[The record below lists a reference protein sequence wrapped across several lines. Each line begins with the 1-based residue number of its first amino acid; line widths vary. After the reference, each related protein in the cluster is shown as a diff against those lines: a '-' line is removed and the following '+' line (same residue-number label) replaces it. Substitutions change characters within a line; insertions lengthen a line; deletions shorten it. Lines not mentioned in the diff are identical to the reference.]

1 MKDLKWLSNF
11 IVRFGWCIV
20 CNDRISNY
28 LSLDMYSNVKYGLG
42 NNTVTVLTPK
52 QLKNSNLKWEGSSS
66 VNLGLDLGFLDN
78 RLNVTADFFIK
89 NTKDLLLA
97 QSLAQATGFT
107 SQWQNIGKI
116 QNRGI
121 ELSISSTNIQTKDF
135 TWSTNFN
142 ISFIRNELKALA
154 DGASHM

>member
-1 MKDLKWLSNF
+1 MKDLKWISNF
-11 IVRFGWCIV
+11 KVRFGWGIV
-20 CNDRISNY
+20 GNDRISNY
-28 LSLDMYSNVKYGLG
+28 LSLDMYSNIKYGIG

-66 VNLGLDLGFLDN
+66 VNLGVDLGFLDN

-107 SQWQNIGKI
+107 SQWQNIASI
-116 QNRGI
+116 QQIVFDKLINVHGI
-121 ELSISSTNIQTKDF
+121 SLYKST
-135 TWSTNFN
+135 
-142 ISFIRNELKALA
+142 RVLVGHGCAC
-154 DGASHM
+154 H